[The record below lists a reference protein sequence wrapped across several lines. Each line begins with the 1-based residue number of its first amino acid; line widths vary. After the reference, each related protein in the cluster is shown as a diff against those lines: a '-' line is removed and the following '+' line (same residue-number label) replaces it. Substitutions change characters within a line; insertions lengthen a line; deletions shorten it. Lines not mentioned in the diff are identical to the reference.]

1 MGALIMFIL
10 RITKLRR
17 KAIKQFFEESRMPL
31 LTWINLNNISN
42 NLSNLFSDFYL

>member
-1 MGALIMFIL
+1 MGALIVFVL
-10 RITKLRR
+10 RIIKLGRN
-17 KAIKQFFEESRMPL
+17 AMKQFFEKNRMPL

>member
-1 MGALIMFIL
+1 MDALIVFVL
-10 RITKLRR
+10 RIIKLGRN
-17 KAIKQFFEESRMPL
+17 AIKQFFEESRIPL